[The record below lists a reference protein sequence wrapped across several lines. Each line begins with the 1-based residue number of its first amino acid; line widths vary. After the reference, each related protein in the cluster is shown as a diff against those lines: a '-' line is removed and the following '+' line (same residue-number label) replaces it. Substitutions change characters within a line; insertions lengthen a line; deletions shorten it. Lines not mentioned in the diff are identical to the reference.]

1 MDKALASSIMTFKK
15 FDPNKIDINRGSLI
29 EKFDN
34 LVSSSTIRN
43 FKRFELTDDNISY
56 RVPLGTEHGIFWN
69 TGDEHNEEGH
79 ITEDPEIRIKMMNK
93 RMGKL
98 DLILE
103 KISNEDKVKVFYESS
118 EIIITSWGSTK
129 GVILDTLDLLKAE
142 GIKIRFIQVK
152 LLNPFP
158 DILLENLL
166 NNVKTIINVE
176 MNYSSQLAKLIK
188 QNLNKDINYEIVKY
202 NGRPISV
209 DELYTTL
216 KKILNNSINNK
227 RVVLDYGV

>member
-1 MDKALASSIMTFKK
+1 MTFKK
-15 FDPNKIDINRGSLI
+15 FDASKIDIDRGSLI
-29 EKFDN
+29 EKSDN
-34 LVSSSTIRN
+34 LLSSTSGN
-43 FKRFELTDDNISY
+43 FKRFELTDDNISN
-56 RVPLGTEHGIFWN
+56 RVALGTEHGIFWN

-79 ITEDPEIRIKMMNK
+79 ITEDPEMRIKMMNK
-93 RMGKL
+93 RMQKL
-98 DLILE
+98 ELISE
-103 KISNEDKVKVFYESS
+103 KISNEDKVKIFYESS

-129 GVILDTLDLLKAE
+129 GVILDTLDLLREE

-158 DILLENLL
+158 KILLEKLL

-176 MNYSSQLAKLIK
+176 MNYSSQLAQIIK
-188 QNLNKDINYEIVKY
+188 QNLNKDIDYEIVKY

-209 DELYTTL
+209 DELYITL

-227 RVVLDYGV
+227 RVVLNYGV